1 MNALALT
8 VWNTKIFKVFSLCC
22 HGNQSSSWNS
32 ILWSVLKEH
41 DLRIISVK
49 FDWNLIVSLGEEDF
63 FVIVNRRTDDRP
75 ITIAHPEHF
84 MLRWA
89 KKETYNGDDKH
100 KFTGMF
106 HSLPKVKILALIKL
120 KIFVGNKFHN
130 ATMMISVLEQ
140 IDNIVGKGENTVNQY
155 FLFSRNVFKS
165 SLF

>member
-1 MNALALT
+1 
-8 VWNTKIFKVFSLCC
+8 
-22 HGNQSSSWNS
+22 
-32 ILWSVLKEH
+32 
-41 DLRIISVK
+41 
-49 FDWNLIVSLGEEDF
+49 
-63 FVIVNRRTDDRP
+63 
-75 ITIAHPEHF
+75 
-84 MLRWA
+84 
-89 KKETYNGDDKH
+89 
-100 KFTGMF
+100 MF